1 MQIFL
6 ARIVIAYNRSKIL
19 RVLLSY
25 DRDFF
30 FVFLILHNFFFSFF
44 FFLNI
49 AHFNLD
55 KHGM

>member
-30 FVFLILHNFFFSFF
+30 LFFSFYTISSFPF
-44 FFLNI
+44 FFLDI

-55 KHGM
+55 KHGI

>member
-30 FVFLILHNFFFSFF
+30 FVFLILHNFFSF

-55 KHGM
+55 KHGI

>member
-30 FVFLILHNFFFSFF
+30 FIFLILHLQFLLFF
-44 FFLNI
+44 FFLYI